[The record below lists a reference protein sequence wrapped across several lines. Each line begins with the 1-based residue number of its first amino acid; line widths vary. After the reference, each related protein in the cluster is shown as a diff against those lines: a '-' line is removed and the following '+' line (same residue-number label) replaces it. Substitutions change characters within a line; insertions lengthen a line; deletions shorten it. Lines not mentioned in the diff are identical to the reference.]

1 MSNGNSL
8 ENADKALPRLL
19 VADLVGTTIADPV
32 ESAIN
37 AALVHVGSAPVDR
50 RALAPLRG
58 GLKKRDVFAAL
69 LADDEDKVNAAY
81 RYFERAVIDDI
92 ESGKVAPIPHA
103 ENALRQLADAGVAI
117 AFTTGLTPRQCP
129 RLIDALGWT
138 DLVTCVITAEDT
150 RRGRPYPDMIFEAI
164 VRTGTQSVRQTAVVG
179 DTTND
184 LWAGDN
190 AGVAVNIGVLTG
202 AHTHDQLRAAPH
214 HTLLDSIAQLPEF
227 LHHL

>member
-1 MSNGNSL
+1 VLNQD
-8 ENADKALPRLL
+8 NAASSDTPRPQLL

-37 AALVHVGSAPVDR
+37 DALVHVGASRVDPR
-50 RALAPLRG
+50 KLAPLRG

-69 LADDEDKVNAAY
+69 LGDSADKVDTAY

-92 ESGKVAPIPHA
+92 EAGRVSPIPGA
-103 ENALRQLADAGVAI
+103 ENTLRKLADTGVTV
-117 AFTTGLTPRQCP
+117 AFTTGLTRRQCP
-129 RLIDALGWT
+129 QLIEALGWT
-138 DLVTCVITAEDT
+138 DLVACVISAEET

-164 VRTGTQSVRQTAVVG
+164 VRTGTRSVRETAVVG

-190 AGVAVNIGVLTG
+190 AGVAANIGVLTG
-202 AHTHDQLRAAPH
+202 AHSGDQLRTAPH
-214 HTLLDSIAQLPEF
+214 HTILESIAQLPEF
-227 LHHL
+227 LPL